1 MIRHETTWQKS
12 FNSKSSGDVKVLAR
26 IIEKIVCETKLIE
39 SNHHGDSPGPSHSQV
54 TVERTAESMA
64 KSTWRAKGKETYRM
78 VGVVLG
84 REP

>member
-26 IIEKIVCETKLIE
+26 IIEKIICETKLIE

-54 TVERTAESMA
+54 TVERTAESVAKFNMA
-64 KSTWRAKGKETYRM
+64 CQGKGN
-78 VGVVLG
+78 LQDG
-84 REP
+84 RCGAWT